1 MNFILQISYIQVNQL
16 ECPPASADTPHSSQ
30 GSIHPAAPLSLGYD
44 VKAASVALL
53 LLSSLMLLCYLFLFL
68 FHYYFFSVPGEK
80 LRSTSSELFAS
91 FAMKVYRD

>member
-1 MNFILQISYIQVNQL
+1 MHTSQPIRMPSRVCRHSSFFTRIDRSILQL
-16 ECPPASADTPHSSQ
+16 
-30 GSIHPAAPLSLGYD
+30 LSLGYD